1 MVPQGIDGGLW
12 APLSHLILIA
22 LFHTSQAVFPTS
34 CSCKDQMLV
43 ASCINANLD
52 VVPITL
58 NPSFQHLVLKH
69 NRELDLGGN
78 RVSYLFASAFVG
90 LPALRILQLD
100 DNQLAAVPSA
110 ALAPLPALAELN
122 LGLNALGPTIPD
134 NSFSTLSR
142 FSTLDL
148 SGSRLTS
155 ISDGAFWDRLF
166 IANNRLSTIPTHPL
180 SALAQL
186 KDISI
191 EQNNF
196 QELGAGAFQGLS
208 NLRELDISSSRELQS
223 VSQDAILENLNLES
237 MTLNANQWLV
247 HVGEGAFAGL
257 PRLKRLSL
265 RSNALVEIP
274 RLLAVWSALLTVEVS
289 ENPLSC
295 RCRVLWLREVRGMKA
310 KHADADD
317 GQQVGEALCYSP
329 AQLRGRPLRSLSD
342 KDIGCAVAWD
352 PTQKQAVIGAIC
364 AVILAVIIT
373 LFVLLYRFQRRVQDA
388 LKDYRWNNRA
398 ISRKEHEYQKTFGD
412 EDYVVRPQQHHNHI
426 LPPVSNHL
434 HGPGSMPPG
443 THPIGGIAGPGFR
456 PSGVV
461 PPPPALKPIPVTE
474 L

>member
-1 MVPQGIDGGLW
+1 M
-12 APLSHLILIA
+12 
-22 LFHTSQAVFPTS
+22 
-34 CSCKDQMLV
+34 
-43 ASCINANLD
+43 
-52 VVPITL
+52 
-58 NPSFQHLVLKH
+58 
-69 NRELDLGGN
+69 DLGGN
-78 RVSYLFASAFVG
+78 RISRLSASAFVG

-122 LGLNALGPTIPD
+122 LGLNALGPTLPD
-134 NSFSTLSR
+134 DSFSALSR
-142 FSTLDL
+142 LSALDL
-148 SGSRLTS
+148 SGSGLTS
-155 ISDGAFWDRLF
+155 ISDGAFRGLGPAVRRLS
-166 IANNRLSTIPTHPL
+166 IADNRLGTVPTRPL
-180 SALAQL
+180 SALARL
-186 KDISI
+186 EDLSI
-191 EQNNF
+191 GQNDF
-196 QELGAGAFQGLS
+196 QELEAGAFQGLS
-208 NLRELDISSSRELQS
+208 NLRELDVSGSRELQS
-223 VSQDAILENLNLES
+223 VSQDAFSENLNLES
-237 MTLNANQWLV
+237 ITLNANRRLV
-247 HVGEGAFAGL
+247 RVGEGAFAGL

-265 RSNALVEIP
+265 RGNALVEIP
-274 RLLAVWSALLTVEVS
+274 RSLAAWSALRTVDVS

-295 RCRVLWLREVRGMKA
+295 GCGVRWLREVLETKA

-317 GQQVGEALCYSP
+317 GQQVGEALCDSP

-373 LFVLLYRFQRRVQDA
+373 LFVLLYRFRRRVQDA

-434 HGPGSMPPG
+434 HGLGSMPPG